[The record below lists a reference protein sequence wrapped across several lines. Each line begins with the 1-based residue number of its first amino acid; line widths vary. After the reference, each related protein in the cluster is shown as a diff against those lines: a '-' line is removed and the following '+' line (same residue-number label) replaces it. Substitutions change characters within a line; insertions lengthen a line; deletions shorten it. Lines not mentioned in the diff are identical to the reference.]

1 MVLGSARRF
10 GSGTGSASAGR
21 LVDGVRRFLDSEGF
35 AEPYSWCV
43 TTVKSNS
50 CSKVLPTAHVWGGNR
65 TARLRA
71 LRDEVAQ
78 EVNVAVAMEVNVT
91 MDIGPSTMPL
101 PLMPEA

>member
-1 MVLGSARRF
+1 M
-10 GSGTGSASAGR
+10 
-21 LVDGVRRFLDSEGF
+21 RRFLDSEGF

-50 CSKVLPTAHVWGGNR
+50 YSKVLPTAHVWGGNR

-71 LRDEVAQ
+71 MRGAVAQEVEVAQ
-78 EVNVAVAMEVNVT
+78 EVNVA

>member
-1 MVLGSARRF
+1 MRDDREVELVLG
-10 GSGTGSASAGR
+10 GTAYR
-21 LVDGVRRFLDSEGF
+21 PR
-35 AEPYSWCV
+35 
-43 TTVKSNS
+43 
-50 CSKVLPTAHVWGGNR
+50 VWGNR

-78 EVNVAVAMEVNVT
+78 EVNVA